1 LYVLL
6 LSPEQREFLRAA
18 SSFEHLV
25 LIQLHLIQQLRGH
38 FRTRNGEPL
47 HMLHKKFW
55 ILVLCLGFVFPLMSH
70 AQSRDVDKR
79 DLSGISPQHYKY
91 IFSVAGGAAVGAG
104 LGFILPGE
112 KTPLKLM
119 MIGGGGAS
127 TWFLHTHKATLGPFR
142 DWGMIASNTALGSG
156 IGWLGCNCHDGLIGG
171 ALLGGGGTAVWEAL
185 KNDHPARNTLNSARN
200 SRSN

>member
-1 LYVLL
+1 M
-6 LSPEQREFLRAA
+6 Q
-18 SSFEHLV
+18 
-25 LIQLHLIQQLRGH
+25 
-38 FRTRNGEPL
+38 
-47 HMLHKKFW
+47 HKNFW
-55 ILVLCLGFVFPLMSH
+55 ILVLCLGFLFPLISH
-70 AQSRDVDKR
+70 AQSRDIDKR
-79 DLSGISPQHYKY
+79 DLSGINPHNYKY

-185 KNDHPARNTLNSARN
+185 KNDRPARNTFNSAT
-200 SRSN
+200 SSGASK

>member
-1 LYVLL
+1 MPWFYFSVDVTRAIAIAMLT
-6 LSPEQREFLRAA
+6 SAIFRESA
-18 SSFEHLV
+18 
-25 LIQLHLIQQLRGH
+25 
-38 FRTRNGEPL
+38 RNT
-47 HMLHKKFW
+47 
-55 ILVLCLGFVFPLMSH
+55 I
-70 AQSRDVDKR
+70 
-79 DLSGISPQHYKY
+79 KY

-104 LGFILPGE
+104 LGYILPGE

-171 ALLGGGGTAVWEAL
+171 ALLGGGVPLSGKHSRTTAPHETHLTAPRIAAL
-185 KNDHPARNTLNSARN
+185 QSKFPPLNEGAQANGRLALFFARQVLSFRPLALIDFSCPATLQKNHH
-200 SRSN
+200 

>member
-1 LYVLL
+1 
-6 LSPEQREFLRAA
+6 
-18 SSFEHLV
+18 
-25 LIQLHLIQQLRGH
+25 
-38 FRTRNGEPL
+38 
-47 HMLHKKFW
+47 M
-55 ILVLCLGFVFPLMSH
+55 
-70 AQSRDVDKR
+70 
-79 DLSGISPQHYKY
+79 
-91 IFSVAGGAAVGAG
+91 GAG

-185 KNDHPARNTLNSARN
+185 KNDRPARNTFNSATDRGA
-200 SRSN
+200 SNKTFCRRTKERRPMGGCALLQLALCPLATKRIRDLRLKANNTHPENIF

>member
-1 LYVLL
+1 LNISFKFAFI
-6 LSPEQREFLRAA
+6 LSSNYAVIPHHAF
-18 SSFEHLV
+18 
-25 LIQLHLIQQLRGH
+25 
-38 FRTRNGEPL
+38 GEPL
-47 HMLHKKFW
+47 HMQSKKFW
-55 ILVLCLGFVFPLMSH
+55 ILVLCLGFLFPLMSL
-70 AQSRDVDKR
+70 AQSRNRDVDRR
-79 DLSGISPQHYKY
+79 DLRGISPQYHKY

-104 LGFILPGE
+104 LGYILPGE

-185 KNDHPARNTLNSARN
+185 KNDHAARNTFNSAKN
-200 SRSN
+200 SSSQK

>member
-1 LYVLL
+1 LNI
-6 LSPEQREFLRAA
+6 
-18 SSFEHLV
+18 SFDPCFILTSNYAVIPHT
-25 LIQLHLIQQLRGH
+25 LI
-38 FRTRNGEPL
+38 GEPL
-47 HMLHKKFW
+47 HMLLRKFW
-55 ILVLCLGFVFPLMSH
+55 ILVLCLGCILPLMSH

-79 DLSGISPQHYKY
+79 DLQGISPHHFKY
-91 IFSVAGGAAVGAG
+91 LVSVAGGAAVGAG

-142 DWGMIASNTALGSG
+142 DWGMIASNSALGSG

-185 KNDHPARNTLNSARN
+185 KNDRPARNTFNNARDRV
-200 SRSN
+200 SK

>member
-1 LYVLL
+1 LNISFKFGFI
-6 LSPEQREFLRAA
+6 LSSNYAVIPHKRL
-18 SSFEHLV
+18 
-25 LIQLHLIQQLRGH
+25 
-38 FRTRNGEPL
+38 GEPL

-55 ILVLCLGFVFPLMSH
+55 IFVLCLGFLFPLLSH
-70 AQSRDVDKR
+70 AQSRDIDKR
-79 DLSGISPQHYKY
+79 DLRGISPQHHKY
-91 IFSVAGGAAVGAG
+91 IFSVLGGAAVGAG
-104 LGFILPGE
+104 LGYILPGE

-119 MIGGGGAS
+119 MIGSGGAS

-185 KNDHPARNTLNSARN
+185 KNDRPARNTFNSAR
-200 SRSN
+200 SK

>member
-1 LYVLL
+1 
-6 LSPEQREFLRAA
+6 
-18 SSFEHLV
+18 
-25 LIQLHLIQQLRGH
+25 
-38 FRTRNGEPL
+38 
-47 HMLHKKFW
+47 MLHKKFW
-55 ILVLCLGFVFPLMSH
+55 ILVLCLGLVFPLMSH
-70 AQSRDVDKR
+70 AQSRDRDVDKR
-79 DLSGISPQHYKY
+79 DLRGISPQHFKY

-104 LGFILPGE
+104 LGYILPGE

-171 ALLGGGGTAVWEAL
+171 ALLGGGATAVWEAL
-185 KNDHPARNTLNSARN
+185 KNDRPARNTFKSVRN
-200 SRSN
+200 TGSSK